1 MEQLNLSQSMY
12 ALMTGNP
19 PLVDFN
25 IDALNV
31 PHHDWPSTTPQI
43 RSSLFIRAVCL
54 TCSEIKVQLQSP
66 IDIANRIEALQRLKE
81 KAFRVEAGM
90 RNWTE
95 NRAEWQPRLKDVS
108 LESMDIRTFAHSDL
122 VEYHDSSFPLTH
134 WNLYRTS
141 RIALH
146 ETLLKADLNL
156 QVHFDSL
163 LAQASP
169 QHLPATAIRPSFLL
183 SPHERHYCQTTLS
196 NMSSQLL
203 GTIPHILG
211 GIDSQGTVHNPILHG
226 SRACAG
232 KAHQGLPVI
241 WPLRIIKRSLYTD
254 DRQKYLATE
263 ALKRIGWGMGIR
275 QALEVAHT

>member
-1 MEQLNLSQSMY
+1 MY
-12 ALMTGNP
+12 SLMTGNP
-19 PLVDFN
+19 PLVDFQA
-25 IDALNV
+25 DTLNS
-31 PHHDWPSTTPQI
+31 PHDSWPSFTPQVH
-43 RSSLFIRAVCL
+43 SSLFVRAVCL
-54 TCSEIKVQLQSP
+54 VCSEIKAQLHNPMCTPEGFEGLRQLKKE
-66 IDIANRIEALQRLKE
+66 AFRIEAS
-81 KAFRVEAGM
+81 M

-95 NRAEWQPRLKDVS
+95 NLAKWQPCLKEVS
-108 LESMDIRTFAHSDL
+108 LESMDIRIFAHSDL

-146 ETLLKADLNL
+146 ETLLGADISL
-156 QVHFDSL
+156 QAQFDTL
-163 LAQASP
+163 LAQTPAHPLSTTSP
-169 QHLPATAIRPSFLL
+169 QPFVLL
-183 SPHERHYCQTTLS
+183 NPQERHHCQTALS

-203 GTIPHILG
+203 GTIPYILG
-211 GIDSQGTVHNPILHG
+211 SIDSQGTIHNPLLHG

-254 DRQKYLATE
+254 DHQKHLATE